1 MSDTSR
7 RGDWRLVCD
16 RCGVEMWASESARE
30 WTGLRVHRLEC
41 LDPRHPQEFVRGRA
55 DRQKVPFTRPEPPD
69 VFLEP
74 NEVTWDD
81 L

>member
-1 MSDTSR
+1 MADTSR
-7 RGDWRLVCD
+7 HGDWRIIDDLT
-16 RCGVEMWASESARE
+16 GFEIWASESVRQ
-30 WTGLRVHRLEC
+30 WNGLRVHR
-41 LDPRHPQEFVRGRA
+41 DNADYRHPQEFVRGRP

-74 NEVTWDD
+74 NEVTRDD